1 LNKKW
6 WGKSV
11 LQIKIA
17 QNYQPKQKPVT
28 ANTNTLS
35 SNCKLSGNGMAKNG
49 YFLAQHRIQH
59 LHGQALHK
67 INEKKG
73 KKEEW

>member
-1 LNKKW
+1 M
-6 WGKSV
+6 

-17 QNYQPKQKPVT
+17 QNYQHKQKPVR
-28 ANTNTLS
+28 ANSNTLS
-35 SNCKLSGNGMAKNG
+35 SNCEVSANSMAKNRL
-49 YFLAQHRIQH
+49 FLAQHRIQH
-59 LHGQALHK
+59 LWYGQAFYK